1 MGIEIAKQMLVIN
14 IFAFIMI
21 LILNI
26 TYFSK
31 ERVK

>member
-21 LILNI
+21 VR
-26 TYFSK
+26 TKK
-31 ERVK
+31 EEKLVICC